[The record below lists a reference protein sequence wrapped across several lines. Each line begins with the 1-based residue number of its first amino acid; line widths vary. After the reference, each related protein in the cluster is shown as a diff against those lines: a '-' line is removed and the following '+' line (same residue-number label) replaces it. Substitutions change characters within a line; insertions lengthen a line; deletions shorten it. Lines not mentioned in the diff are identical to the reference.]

1 MAAFNLKAGLTPI
14 TTLLIQSNDLAQIQ
28 KELKEKVQQAP
39 NMFIRLPCIFD
50 FFELTQPIDLP
61 SLQMLCHEFGML
73 PIGVKNAHADHHEL
87 LEHLE
92 LADFGKGSGK
102 GNKNTHKGAGKG
114 ANKNTQ
120 KNTDTSTSHTD
131 ISFDRISSEA
141 VSAEEIP
148 EVLEKITTI
157 SDYESATEQDSGS
170 TIATEAATE
179 TATIPTIMPKTT
191 VHKFPV
197 RSGQQLRAEGDL
209 IIFGIVSTGAEVL
222 AGGSIH
228 IFGPLRGRALAGI
241 NGNSE
246 ATISCQALEAEL
258 VAIAGEY
265 RLFEDSELHCKQATL
280 IQLDNG
286 RLNIESL

>member
-28 KELKEKVQQAP
+28 LELKAKVEQAP

-50 FFELTQPIDLP
+50 FAELTESIDLP
-61 SLQMLCHEFGML
+61 SLQLLCHEFGML
-73 PIGVKNAHADHHEL
+73 PIGVKNAQADHHDL
-87 LEHLE
+87 LENLE

-102 GNKNTHKGAGKG
+102 SPRSGSKASSIKNTKVIA
-114 ANKNTQ
+114 
-120 KNTDTSTSHTD
+120 
-131 ISFDRISSEA
+131 
-141 VSAEEIP
+141 AEKIP
-148 EVLEKITTI
+148 EVLEQIPDVI
-157 SDYESATEQDSGS
+157 LDEQPATVPS
-170 TIATEAATE
+170 TA
-179 TATIPTIMPKTT
+179 KTT

-209 IIFGIVSTGAEVL
+209 IIFGLVSTGAEVL

-241 NGNSE
+241 NGNKE

-265 RLFEDSELHCKQATL
+265 RLFEDSEQHCNQATL

>member
-102 GNKNTHKGAGKG
+102 GNKGASKGARTS
-114 ANKNTQ
+114 TQ
-120 KNTDTSTSHTD
+120 KSTNIASV
-131 ISFDRISSEA
+131 SSEA

-148 EVLEKITTI
+148 EALEKFITI
-157 SDYESATEQDSGS
+157 SGKESVAEQD
-170 TIATEAATE
+170 TESNKASE

-265 RLFEDSELHCKQATL
+265 RLFEDSEQHCKQATL